1 MSQVIYDLVI
11 VGSGMFGSAA
21 AYHASQISGKSV
33 CLVGPPEPKNRED
46 EDRDVFGSWYD
57 EGRICCQIGNSPTW
71 AALAVRSMK
80 RYRHLENESGIS
92 FYNEVGFL
100 SVLKTAE
107 ERKDAMNSVQ
117 DDGVKVHDVTK
128 NWKSH
133 FPFLNL
139 PDDVYVLWEKDVSGH
154 ISPRK
159 LLEAHQKVASRN
171 GVRILPEIVS
181 AISPVKSSQTT
192 THRWEILTE
201 EGSELHT
208 KSVLVCAG
216 AYAGFK
222 GLFQQVVPKKV
233 PDLELRTQTVAY
245 LRIPEKEAE
254 QLR

>member
-1 MSQVIYDLVI
+1 MASVIYDLVI
-11 VGSGMFGSAA
+11 VGSGMFGSAT
-21 AYHASQISGKSV
+21 AYHASQIGGKSI

-46 EDRDVFGSWYD
+46 REIFGSWYD

-71 AALAVRSMK
+71 ATLAVRSMK
-80 RYRHLENESGIS
+80 KYRHLESESGIS
-92 FYNEVGFL
+92 FYNEVGFV
-100 SVLKTAE
+100 SVQKTAE

-117 DDGVKVHDVTK
+117 EDGVIVHDVTE

-139 PDDVYVLWEKDVSGH
+139 PDDAYVLWEKDSSGH

-159 LLEAHQKVASRN
+159 LLEAHQKVAAKN

-181 AISPVKSSQTT
+181 AINAVKSSQTT
-192 THRWEILTE
+192 THRWELMTE

-208 KSVLVCAG
+208 KAVLVCAG

-222 GLFQQVVPKKV
+222 GLFKQVTPKKL

-245 LRIPEKEAE
+245 LRISEKEAE
-254 QLR
+254 RLR